1 MVKKVLVTGASG
13 FLGQRLVEILISRGC
28 WVVGVDTISSTFIDE
43 NYTFIQGSVA
53 DFELMKKLTV
63 DVDEVYH
70 LAARVPLAARD
81 RDFLDSNV
89 LSPGIVAKCC
99 AINGVSSML
108 LVSSS
113 AVYGLGRGYE
123 YREED
128 QTLPF
133 EPYGRSKLA
142 GEESA
147 TRELGNNTK
156 LVILR
161 PRTILGPSRL
171 GIFATLFDWVEKG
184 INVPVFGNIGYGL
197 QFIGVDDMV
206 DAMIITQSKGV
217 GTYNVGA
224 VKYSSLSEVLKTLI
238 TTNDSSSK
246 VVKFPLIFISALK
259 LAYNLKL
266 SPFTPWHVQ
275 GYAKCLTVN
284 TDKLQ
289 ALGWNPK
296 NTTDSILIENY
307 ASFIKK
313 EENGDS
319 PHQKKIDTLFTKIIS
334 FLLK

>member
-1 MVKKVLVTGASG
+1 MGKKVLVTGASG
-13 FLGQRLVEILISRGC
+13 FLGQRLVEILISRGDE
-28 WVVGVDTISSTFIDE
+28 VVGVDTITSSFFDKQ
-43 NYTFIQGSVA
+43 YTFVQGSVA
-53 DFELMKKLTV
+53 DFELMNKLTMGR
-63 DVDEVYH
+63 DEVYH

-89 LSPGIVAKCC
+89 LSPGIIAKCC
-99 AINGVSSML
+99 AINGVASLL

-123 YREED
+123 LKEED
-128 QTLPF
+128 QALPF
-133 EPYGRSKLA
+133 ELYGRSKLA

-147 TRELGNNTK
+147 TRDLGKNTK

-184 INVPVFGNIGYGL
+184 INIPVFGKSGYGL

-206 DAMIITQSKGV
+206 DAMIITQRKGV
-217 GTYNVGA
+217 GIYNVGA
-224 VKYSSLSEVLKTLI
+224 IEYGSLREVLETLI
-238 TTNDSSSK
+238 NTISSSSK
-246 VVKFPLIFISALK
+246 VVKFPLIFVSALK

-275 GYAKCLTVN
+275 GYSKCLTVN
-284 TDKLQ
+284 TEKLQ
-289 ALGWNPK
+289 ALGWYPK
-296 NTTDSILIENY
+296 DTTESILIENY
-307 ASFIKK
+307 RSFTKK
-313 EENGDS
+313 QGKGDS

-334 FLLK
+334 SLLK